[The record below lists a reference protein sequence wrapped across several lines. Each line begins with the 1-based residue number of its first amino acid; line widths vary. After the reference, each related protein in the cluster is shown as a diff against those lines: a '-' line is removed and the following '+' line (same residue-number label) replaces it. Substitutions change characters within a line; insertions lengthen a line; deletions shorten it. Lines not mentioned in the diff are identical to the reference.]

1 MAASLWRGPERLV
14 LALDIGTSS
23 SAVAVAWLRPGVPV
37 RVLNVAEWP
46 AQQPDLARVPSLMLY
61 APDGQ
66 AMAFGSEVLE
76 PGVERLA
83 HSRRWQLAHRALR
96 IARVA
101 LILQASSCSCTQSG
115 LGRTARS
122 RRRSRS
128 RPARSTARSTR

>member
-14 LALDIGTSS
+14 ISLDIGTSS
-23 SAVAVAWLRPGVPV
+23 SAVAVAWLRPGAAV

-46 AQQPDLARVPSLMLY
+46 AQQPDLARVPSLLLY

-83 HSRRWQLAHRALR
+83 HDRRWQLAHRAF
-96 IARVA
+96 A
-101 LILQASSCSCTQSG
+101 LSLPS
-115 LGRTARS
+115 
-122 RRRSRS
+122 
-128 RPARSTARSTR
+128 